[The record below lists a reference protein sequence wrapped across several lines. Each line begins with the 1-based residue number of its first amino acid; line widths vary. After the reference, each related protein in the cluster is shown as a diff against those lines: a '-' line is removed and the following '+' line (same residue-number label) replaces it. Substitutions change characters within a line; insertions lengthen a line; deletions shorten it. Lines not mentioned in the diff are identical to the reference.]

1 MCRVFGFSQLQ
12 FCLGVMGGK
21 RKSNDGT
28 SAASG
33 KAKAIKNDSTASAVN
48 HEYVKLFEDW
58 LNLDWEVAG
67 GSILLHCLEH
77 YQIMLLPPEAVRKT
91 TLDEHQSIDSY
102 FTKRFGSE
110 ELDWFSIVRHCEVLF
125 NNPASRTLCS
135 GG

>member
-58 LNLDWEVAG
+58 LLVESRLGGGRRINFVTLFGTLSNHVA
-67 GSILLHCLEH
+67 S
-77 YQIMLLPPEAVRKT
+77 
-91 TLDEHQSIDSY
+91 
-102 FTKRFGSE
+102 
-110 ELDWFSIVRHCEVLF
+110 
-125 NNPASRTLCS
+125 SRS
-135 GG
+135 SQENHIG